1 MRYRFTET
9 EVKKALKELTII
21 VDTREKANDHVLT
34 WFKAKKKPYKVQKLD
49 QGDYSCM
56 IPKSALKGLE
66 RDLYFDKL
74 IVVERKASI
83 DELAGNFS
91 SKDYPRI
98 SKEFAM
104 LKANNTKV
112 RLFIEDKLFH
122 KHLREGQYR
131 SQYEPKTLHA
141 RLKGFE
147 AEYNTTI
154 EPTPAEYMGSEIYNT
169 LYYEV
174 RNYLL
179 RNFVLEVN
187 QNEW

>member
-9 EVKKALKELTII
+9 EIKKALKDLTII
-21 VDTREKANDHVLT
+21 VDTREKANDHVLA
-34 WFKAKKKPYKVQKLD
+34 WFKAKKKPYKVQKLE
-49 QGDYSCM
+49 QGDYSCFL
-56 IPKSALKGLE
+56 PKGTLKGIE

-83 DELAGNFS
+83 DEIASNFS
-91 SKDYPRI
+91 TSDYPRI
-98 SKEFAM
+98 SKEFAI

-122 KHLREGQYR
+122 KHLREGKYR
-131 SQYEPKTLHA
+131 SRYEPKTLHA
-141 RLKGFE
+141 RIKGFE

-154 EPTPAEYMGSEIYNT
+154 EAIPSEYMGSEIYNT

-179 RNFVLEVN
+179 RNFNVEVES
-187 QNEW
+187 NE

>member
-1 MRYRFTET
+1 MRYSFTET
-9 EVKKALKELTII
+9 EVKKALKELVVI
-21 VDTREKANDHVLT
+21 VDTREKANDHVLA
-34 WFKAKKKPYKVQKLD
+34 WFKAKKKPYKVKKLD

-56 IPKSALKGLE
+56 IPKGALKGIE

-83 DELAGNFS
+83 DELASNFS
-91 SKDYPRI
+91 SKDYTRI

-112 RLFIEDKLFH
+112 RLFIEDKLYH

-131 SQYEPKTLHA
+131 SKYEPKTLHA

-154 EPTPAEYMGSEIYNT
+154 EAIPCEYMGSEIYNT
-169 LYYEV
+169 LYYEA

-179 RNFVLEVN
+179 RNFNFEEKN
-187 QNEW
+187 D